1 MLANALQVLLSGP
14 EFEILGGIAASS
26 YLLLLLQIL
35 VDEGPEDRRESEV
48 LGVELILCGRLL
60 LP

>member
-1 MLANALQVLLSGP
+1 LSGP